1 MTRRPLVVAAAFLI
15 LALVAPAG
23 AQPKP
28 ADDLAK
34 RLVGTWVLV
43 GTPDSIGE
51 VPESGGRLK
60 FFTGRHW
67 CVTEADPD
75 TGKVVRHF
83 GGTYT
88 LRGDTYVETVKYGA
102 AGVDPAAQQ
111 VFRFRVKVEGDTYTQ
126 TALNGDN
133 PFTEV
138 WKRAK

>member
-1 MTRRPLVVAAAFLI
+1 MTRRHFAAAALLG

-23 AQPKP
+23 AQPRP

-43 GTPDSIGE
+43 GAPDNIGE

-67 CVTEADPD
+67 TVTEADPD
-75 TGKVVRHF
+75 TGRVLRHF

-88 LRGDTYVETVKYGA
+88 LRGDTYVETVKYGNGGIDA
-102 AGVDPAAQQ
+102 AAQQ
-111 VFRFRVKVEGDTYTQ
+111 VFRFRVSVEGDTYTQ
-126 TALNGDN
+126 TPLNGDN
-133 PFTEV
+133 PFGEV
-138 WKRAK
+138 WKRAR